1 MKNKYLYVDDEIQI
15 LVSKHGSHN
24 QKTHGNWATGSE
36 GKTLTGLIDKLSEK
50 KTPGFSIDIRT
61 KKSPKSGYMCSIAG
75 AEKQIKL
82 DEWNALGRDG
92 QRSAIEQYKA
102 DNMEALSKRG
112 AYFGAWK
119 SPEDGVVYLDV
130 SRRYE
135 SKSEG
140 VSAGYKNSQK
150 SIYDVANDR
159 YIYMEE
165 ENGGREA
172 NKARAGGIG
181 KAVERD
187 DTGGI
192 ERVDGR
198 DSSGDRGQFLEP
210 HVCLGRAITVIK
222 HQEGQHDQST
232 HGNWA
237 AGKYPSDSVKAARDG
252 ALDYAYKKG
261 LDYNKDI
268 DYSKVVANRE
278 RASNIA
284 DIYEELPKMDRDAVD
299 EYEALASEVEE
310 QFDFMTKNLGIKVEF
325 VSKDPYKNSKDM
337 FADVSTG
344 KLKVLQTASTGA
356 HPLFSDAQNDK
367 FRAVH
372 DFFGHAAT
380 GRGFGQD
387 GEEAAWVHH
396 SQMFTEKARAALTT
410 ETRGQNSFF
419 NNRGKQFADQKV
431 ALLPEEYWQVPATFS
446 KSITI
451 RFEYGLKPVFKHDAP
466 APHEQSSHG
475 NWAHGAGY
483 TQEQAEGIA
492 RFENVGPS
500 LDDLDKALE
509 GIPVPTYDDL
519 REFVLNDGEQYDEM
533 SYSQDLDERVR
544 ESTKKAE
551 ERLGRPLTD
560 QEKANIYEQ
569 ESEYAVKNYILQN
582 QSDLANLRNQQ
593 MNLIDDPESLAEPFN
608 DVFFSSINVVEPDG
622 NEYEM
627 YSKVEEVNMD
637 DEGIHVKGNIYA
649 DGQAVGN
656 FERLFFKEGETWVVE
671 HKWLDIEDNFQG
683 KGFGKEFLQQAE
695 DYYTAKGFGYIKLM
709 AGLDDGARHWARAG
723 FDWDPDGIR
732 SSAEKLKSARNY
744 ALNEEEKPAFDA
756 IFERMYDSNVAS
768 PPRRVRDMRNPDFP
782 MPAEFANLGWEKRV
796 RDADGEWDWAGKR
809 LMQGLVM
816 DYVKPLTAE
825 GRNLLSG
832 PIDRDGDGLIYD
844 GTGRERPAPKQ

>member
-1 MKNKYLYVDDEIQI
+1 MIENLGYDSSKGLS
-15 LVSKHGSHN
+15 LVMEKHGSHD
-24 QKTHGNWATGSE
+24 QKTHGSWATGVSSEVASDIQQFTREWGGLSISMVDGHMPTKGYMVSKPPEFGKIVDEADFFDPIKGPKILSQYMREQKADLATGKNYLGTWLNE
-36 GKTLTGLIDKLSEK
+36 GKI
-50 KTPGFSIDIRT
+50 
-61 KKSPKSGYMCSIAG
+61 
-75 AEKQIKL
+75 
-82 DEWNALGRDG
+82 
-92 QRSAIEQYKA
+92 
-102 DNMEALSKRG
+102 
-112 AYFGAWK
+112 
-119 SPEDGVVYLDV
+119 YLDV
-130 SRRYE
+130 SENIMDRAEATSLGAQRNQL
-135 SKSEG
+135 K
-140 VSAGYKNSQK
+140 
-150 SIYDVANDR
+150 IWDVVNQ
-159 YIYMEE
+159 
-165 ENGGREA
+165 
-172 NKARAGGIG
+172 
-181 KAVERD
+181 VEI
-187 DTGGI
+187 DTGGTG
-192 ERVDGR
+192 RVEKENRDGGVEEPRRYDGR
-198 DSSGDRGQFLEP
+198 GDRRL
-210 HVCLGRAITVIK
+210 
-222 HQEGQHDQST
+222 
-232 HGNWA
+232 
-237 AGKYPSDSVKAARDG
+237 RDG
-252 ALDYAYKKG
+252 SLE
-261 LDYNKDI
+261 
-268 DYSKVVANRE
+268 KV
-278 RASNIA
+278 
-284 DIYEELPKMDRDAVD
+284 
-299 EYEALASEVEE
+299 
-310 QFDFMTKNLGIKVEF
+310 
-325 VSKDPYKNSKDM
+325 
-337 FADVSTG
+337 
-344 KLKVLQTASTGA
+344 
-356 HPLFSDAQNDK
+356 
-367 FRAVH
+367 
-372 DFFGHAAT
+372 
-380 GRGFGQD
+380 RGESGQ
-387 GEEAAWVHH
+387 V
-396 SQMFTEKARAALTT
+396 
-410 ETRGQNSFF
+410 
-419 NNRGKQFADQKV
+419 
-431 ALLPEEYWQVPATFS
+431 QV
-446 KSITI
+446 I
-451 RFEYGLKPVFKHDAP
+451 RFEYGLKPVFKHEGGPEHD
-466 APHEQSSHG
+466 QKSHG
-475 NWAHGAGY
+475 NWATGQGY
-483 TQEQAEGIA
+483 TEEQAQGIA
-492 RFENVGPS
+492 RFENIGPT

-569 ESEYAVKNYILQN
+569 ESEYAVKNYILEN

-608 DVFFSSINVVEPDG
+608 DVYFSSVNVVEPDG

-844 GTGRERPAPKQ
+844 GTGRERPAPKNN